1 MDTHRPP
8 AVFTLPP
15 TGQQPVTLVTLP
27 PTRRLTQPRCPRRD
41 IRDNLP
47 ETRDDRDDL
56 TGTRDDRDDLAGT
69 RDDRDDLADTRD
81 DRDDLADT
89 RDDRDDLADTR
100 NTAPASSNSPETG
113 DAHANLPA
121 ARSIMSSAA
130 GARLPPPA
138 RAFPF
143 CPNPRTIPTVT
154 AEPPPTGPQ
163 QYLLNKRYRLLSPI
177 GAGGMAVVY
186 KAQDLALGRLVA
198 VKILREPLTADP
210 DFLAR
215 FQQEA
220 RAAANLAHPN
230 IVTVHDFGRD
240 GGRNYIV
247 MEYIEGK
254 DLKTLIKDG
263 SPFKVERALDLIIQ
277 ICAGIGYAHRAG
289 LVHCDVKPQNI
300 LVTADGRVKVTDF
313 GIARALASL
322 QPGETTDVVWG
333 SPQYYSPEQAAGEA
347 PTPASDVYSIG
358 VVLYE
363 MLAGRLPFVASTQQA
378 LAMMH
383 LRDEP
388 PRLTLFNPALPETLE
403 RIVHK
408 VLAKEPSARY
418 RTADQLGR
426 ILISYRER
434 GLDITGGQLPTG
446 FTPPSGVPRAVGG
459 GALPPLPEVLP
470 EAPTVYRQ
478 PMRGEMPAGATVRAG
493 DASGNGLSSYN
504 PEALDWVAVSL
515 GFLAFIAVV
524 GLIPF
529 WTYVISVYLRR

>member
-1 MDTHRPP
+1 MTDP
-8 AVFTLPP
+8 
-15 TGQQPVTLVTLP
+15 G
-27 PTRRLTQPRCPRRD
+27 
-41 IRDNLP
+41 
-47 ETRDDRDDL
+47 
-56 TGTRDDRDDLAGT
+56 
-69 RDDRDDLADTRD
+69 
-81 DRDDLADT
+81 
-89 RDDRDDLADTR
+89 
-100 NTAPASSNSPETG
+100 
-113 DAHANLPA
+113 
-121 ARSIMSSAA
+121 
-130 GARLPPPA
+130 
-138 RAFPF
+138 
-143 CPNPRTIPTVT
+143 
-154 AEPPPTGPQ
+154 Q

-198 VKILREPLTADP
+198 VKILREPLTGDA

-240 GGRNYIV
+240 GGRYYIV

-254 DLKTLIKDG
+254 DLKALIKEG
-263 SPFKVERALDLIIQ
+263 APFKVERGLDLAIQ
-277 ICAGIGYAHRAG
+277 VCAGIGYAHRAG

-333 SPQYYSPEQAAGEA
+333 SPQYYAPEQAAGEA

-434 GLDITGGQLPTG
+434 GLEATGTQAAALPTG
-446 FTPPSGVPRAVGG
+446 QTPPHGTLPAAPH
-459 GALPPLPEVLP
+459 ALEVLP

-478 PMRGEMPAGATVRAG
+478 PQRAEAPAGATVRAG
-493 DASGNGLSSYN
+493 DALSGEGYAG
-504 PEALDWVAVSL
+504 EGLDWVAVTL
-515 GFLAFIAVV
+515 GFLAFVSVA

-529 WTYVISVYLRR
+529 WAYVASVYFRR

>member
-1 MDTHRPP
+1 VCTILD
-8 AVFTLPP
+8 V
-15 TGQQPVTLVTLP
+15 
-27 PTRRLTQPRCPRRD
+27 
-41 IRDNLP
+41 
-47 ETRDDRDDL
+47 
-56 TGTRDDRDDLAGT
+56 
-69 RDDRDDLADTRD
+69 
-81 DRDDLADT
+81 
-89 RDDRDDLADTR
+89 
-100 NTAPASSNSPETG
+100 
-113 DAHANLPA
+113 
-121 ARSIMSSAA
+121 SAEQA
-130 GARLPPPA
+130 Q
-138 RAFPF
+138 
-143 CPNPRTIPTVT
+143 
-154 AEPPPTGPQ
+154 Q

-198 VKILREPLTADP
+198 VKILREPLTGDP

-247 MEYIEGK
+247 MEYVEGK
-254 DLKTLIKDG
+254 DLKSLIKEG
-263 SPFKVERALDLIIQ
+263 SPFKVDRALDLTIQ

-313 GIARALASL
+313 GIARALATL

-347 PTPASDVYSIG
+347 PTPASDVYAIG
-358 VVLYE
+358 VVVYE

-388 PRLTLFNPALPETLE
+388 PRLTLFNPSIPETLE

-408 VLAKEPSARY
+408 VMAKEPSARY

-434 GLDITGGQLPTG
+434 GLEATGTQAAAAPTG
-446 FTPPSGVPRAVGG
+446 LTPPQGVPRT
-459 GALPPLPEVLP
+459 PPADPHPAEVLP

-478 PMRGEMPAGATVRAG
+478 PERGAVPVAAAAHSGEAEPEERYAGEG
-493 DASGNGLSSYN
+493 
-504 PEALDWVAVSL
+504 LDWVAVTL
-515 GFLAFIAVV
+515 GFLAFVSAA

-529 WTYVISVYLRR
+529 WAYVASVYFRR

>member
-1 MDTHRPP
+1 
-8 AVFTLPP
+8 
-15 TGQQPVTLVTLP
+15 
-27 PTRRLTQPRCPRRD
+27 
-41 IRDNLP
+41 
-47 ETRDDRDDL
+47 
-56 TGTRDDRDDLAGT
+56 
-69 RDDRDDLADTRD
+69 
-81 DRDDLADT
+81 
-89 RDDRDDLADTR
+89 
-100 NTAPASSNSPETG
+100 
-113 DAHANLPA
+113 
-121 ARSIMSSAA
+121 
-130 GARLPPPA
+130 
-138 RAFPF
+138 
-143 CPNPRTIPTVT
+143 
-154 AEPPPTGPQ
+154 
-163 QYLLNKRYRLLSPI
+163 
-177 GAGGMAVVY
+177 MAVVY

-198 VKILREPLTADP
+198 VKILREPLTGDP

-254 DLKTLIKDG
+254 DLKSLIKDG
-263 SPFKVERALDLIIQ
+263 APFKVERALDLTIQ

-313 GIARALASL
+313 GIARALATL

-358 VVLYE
+358 VVMYE

-388 PRLTLFNPALPETLE
+388 PRLTLFNPSLPETLE
-403 RIVHK
+403 RITHK
-408 VLAKEPSARY
+408 VMAKEPSARY

-434 GLDITGGQLPTG
+434 GLEATGTQAAALPTG
-446 FTPPSGVPRAVGG
+446 NTPPRGVPRM
-459 GALPPLPEVLP
+459 PPPTEPRPPELLP

-478 PMRGEMPAGATVRAG
+478 PVQTAAPAAATVHAG
-493 DASGNGLSSYN
+493 DAMAE
-504 PEALDWVAVSL
+504 EAPYGGEGLDWVAVTL
-515 GFLAFIAVV
+515 GFLAFVSVA

-529 WTYVISVYLRR
+529 WTYVASVYFR

>member
-1 MDTHRPP
+1 MTT
-8 AVFTLPP
+8 AA
-15 TGQQPVTLVTLP
+15 QP
-27 PTRRLTQPRCPRRD
+27 QP
-41 IRDNLP
+41 
-47 ETRDDRDDL
+47 
-56 TGTRDDRDDLAGT
+56 
-69 RDDRDDLADTRD
+69 
-81 DRDDLADT
+81 
-89 RDDRDDLADTR
+89 
-100 NTAPASSNSPETG
+100 
-113 DAHANLPA
+113 
-121 ARSIMSSAA
+121 
-130 GARLPPPA
+130 
-138 RAFPF
+138 
-143 CPNPRTIPTVT
+143 
-154 AEPPPTGPQ
+154 

-186 KAQDLALGRLVA
+186 KAQDLALGRVVA
-198 VKILREPLTADP
+198 VKVLREPLTGDP

-254 DLKTLIKDG
+254 DLKSLIKDG
-263 SPFKVERALDLIIQ
+263 SPFRVERALDLVIQ
-277 ICAGIGYAHRAG
+277 MCAGVGYAHRAG

-300 LVTADGRVKVTDF
+300 LVTGDGRVKVTDF
-313 GIARALASL
+313 GIAKALSTL

-358 VVLYE
+358 IVLYE

-434 GLDITGGQLPTG
+434 GLEATGMHLSVD
-446 FTPPSGVPRAVGG
+446 TPPRGTPPVFAPP
-459 GALPPLPEVLP
+459 PPLPEVLP

-478 PMRGEMPAGATVRAG
+478 PVRGEQTVYAGRT
-493 DASGNGLSSYN
+493 SSIPPQPDYS
-504 PEALDWVAVSL
+504 PEGLDWVAVTL
-515 GFLAFIAVV
+515 GFLAFLAVA

-529 WTYVISVYLRR
+529 WAYVASVYF

>member
-1 MDTHRPP
+1 MS
-8 AVFTLPP
+8 AE
-15 TGQQPVTLVTLP
+15 QP
-27 PTRRLTQPRCPRRD
+27 QP
-41 IRDNLP
+41 
-47 ETRDDRDDL
+47 
-56 TGTRDDRDDLAGT
+56 
-69 RDDRDDLADTRD
+69 
-81 DRDDLADT
+81 
-89 RDDRDDLADTR
+89 
-100 NTAPASSNSPETG
+100 S
-113 DAHANLPA
+113 
-121 ARSIMSSAA
+121 
-130 GARLPPPA
+130 
-138 RAFPF
+138 
-143 CPNPRTIPTVT
+143 
-154 AEPPPTGPQ
+154 Q

-198 VKILREPLTADP
+198 VKILREPLTGDP

-247 MEYIEGK
+247 MEFIEGK

-300 LVTADGRVKVTDF
+300 LLTADGRVKVTDF
-313 GIARALASL
+313 GIARALATL
-322 QPGETTDVVWG
+322 QPGETTDIVWG

-408 VLAKEPSARY
+408 VMAKEPAARY

-434 GLDITGGQLPTG
+434 GLDATNAQLPTG
-446 FTPPSGVPRAVGG
+446 HTPPGGLPRTAYPTP
-459 GALPPLPEVLP
+459 AMPEVLP

-478 PMRGEMPAGATVRAG
+478 PARGELSGETVAHGGDVVVAGP
-493 DASGNGLSSYN
+493 YN
-504 PEALDWVAVSL
+504 PESLDWVALTL
-515 GFLAFIAVV
+515 GFLAFIAVA

-529 WTYVISVYLRR
+529 WTYVLSIYFRQ

>member
-1 MDTHRPP
+1 
-8 AVFTLPP
+8 
-15 TGQQPVTLVTLP
+15 
-27 PTRRLTQPRCPRRD
+27 
-41 IRDNLP
+41 
-47 ETRDDRDDL
+47 
-56 TGTRDDRDDLAGT
+56 
-69 RDDRDDLADTRD
+69 
-81 DRDDLADT
+81 
-89 RDDRDDLADTR
+89 
-100 NTAPASSNSPETG
+100 
-113 DAHANLPA
+113 
-121 ARSIMSSAA
+121 MSS
-130 GARLPPPA
+130 
-138 RAFPF
+138 
-143 CPNPRTIPTVT
+143 
-154 AEPPPTGPQ
+154 EH
-163 QYLLNKRYRLLSPI
+163 LLNKRYRLLSPL
-177 GAGGMAVVY
+177 GAGGMAVIY

-198 VKILREPLTADP
+198 VKILREPLTAEP

-254 DLKTLIKDG
+254 DLKTLIKEVA
-263 SPFKVERALDLIIQ
+263 PFKIDRALDIAIQ

-300 LVTADGRVKVTDF
+300 LVTPDGRVKVADF

-333 SPQYYSPEQAAGEA
+333 SPQYYSPEQAAGEM

-358 VVLYE
+358 VVMYE
-363 MLAGRLPFVASTQQA
+363 MLAGRLPFVASTQPA

-388 PRLTLFNPALPETLE
+388 PRLTQFNPALPENLE

-434 GLDITGGQLPTG
+434 GDELTGPQPAVSDSHTSPRGLPRLENPTLPRP
-446 FTPPSGVPRAVGG
+446 TEQRPPE
-459 GALPPLPEVLP
+459 LLPEG
-470 EAPTVYRQ
+470 PTVYRQ
-478 PMRGEMPAGATVRAG
+478 PAVIPMTQPAEVHGEE
-493 DASGNGLSSYN
+493 SYSTY
-504 PEALDWVAVSL
+504 PTGESLDWVAVTL
-515 GFLAFIAVV
+515 GFLAFVSVA

-529 WTYVISVYLRR
+529 WAYVFSVYNP

>member
-1 MDTHRPP
+1 M
-8 AVFTLPP
+8 AVE
-15 TGQQPVTLVTLP
+15 QP
-27 PTRRLTQPRCPRRD
+27 
-41 IRDNLP
+41 
-47 ETRDDRDDL
+47 
-56 TGTRDDRDDLAGT
+56 
-69 RDDRDDLADTRD
+69 
-81 DRDDLADT
+81 
-89 RDDRDDLADTR
+89 
-100 NTAPASSNSPETG
+100 S
-113 DAHANLPA
+113 
-121 ARSIMSSAA
+121 
-130 GARLPPPA
+130 
-138 RAFPF
+138 
-143 CPNPRTIPTVT
+143 
-154 AEPPPTGPQ
+154 Q

-198 VKILREPLTADP
+198 VKVLREPLTGDP

-247 MEYIEGK
+247 MEFIEGK
-254 DLKTLIKDG
+254 DLKTLIKEN
-263 SPFKVERALDLIIQ
+263 SPLRVERALDLAIQ
-277 ICAGIGYAHRAG
+277 MCAGVGYAHRAG

-313 GIARALASL
+313 GIAKALSTL
-322 QPGETTDVVWG
+322 QPGETTDIVWG

-358 VVLYE
+358 IVLYE

-388 PRLTLFNPALPETLE
+388 PMLTLFNPALPENLE

-418 RTADQLGR
+418 RTADQFGR

-434 GLDITGGQLPTG
+434 GLEATGAQPAALE
-446 FTPPSGVPRAVGG
+446 TPPHGTPRVMEPPPTYVP
-459 GALPPLPEVLP
+459 PPMPEVLP
-470 EAPTVYRQ
+470 EAPTVFRQ
-478 PMRGEMPAGATVRAG
+478 PTRAELSGRTVRAG
-493 DASGNGLSSYN
+493 DAVAAESYGQ
-504 PEALDWVAVSL
+504 EGLDWVAMTL
-515 GFLAFIAVV
+515 GFLAFLAVA

-529 WTYVISVYLRR
+529 WAYVASVYW

>member
-1 MDTHRPP
+1 MTS
-8 AVFTLPP
+8 
-15 TGQQPVTLVTLP
+15 
-27 PTRRLTQPRCPRRD
+27 
-41 IRDNLP
+41 
-47 ETRDDRDDL
+47 E
-56 TGTRDDRDDLAGT
+56 
-69 RDDRDDLADTRD
+69 
-81 DRDDLADT
+81 
-89 RDDRDDLADTR
+89 
-100 NTAPASSNSPETG
+100 APA
-113 DAHANLPA
+113 PA
-121 ARSIMSSAA
+121 
-130 GARLPPPA
+130 
-138 RAFPF
+138 
-143 CPNPRTIPTVT
+143 
-154 AEPPPTGPQ
+154 
-163 QYLLNKRYRLLSPI
+163 YLLNKRYRLLSPL
-177 GAGGMAVVY
+177 GSGGMAVVY

-198 VKILREPLTADP
+198 VKILREPLTNDP

-247 MEYIEGK
+247 MEFIEGK
-254 DLKTLIKDG
+254 DLKTLIKEG
-263 SPFKVERALDLIIQ
+263 APFKPDRALDIAIQ

-300 LVTADGRVKVTDF
+300 LVTPDGRVKVTDF
-313 GIARALASL
+313 GIAKALASL
-322 QPGETTDVVWG
+322 QPGEITDVVWG

-358 VVLYE
+358 VVMYE

-388 PRLTLFNPALPETLE
+388 PRLTVFNPALPETLE
-403 RIVHK
+403 RVVHK

-434 GLDITGGQLPTG
+434 GLELTGEQPVADTPAHGAPTVQAA
-446 FTPPSGVPRAVGG
+446 PPAP
-459 GALPPLPEVLP
+459 PEVLP
-470 EAPTVYRQ
+470 EAPTAYRQ
-478 PMRGEMPAGATVRAG
+478 PVQVAASEPTVRSG
-493 DASGNGLSSYN
+493 DQAAE
-504 PEALDWVAVSL
+504 PEYRDEEGLDWVAVAL
-515 GFLAFIAVV
+515 GFLAFIAVA

-529 WTYVISVYLRR
+529 WAYVASVYFGR

>member
-1 MDTHRPP
+1 LLFWDFLISCKIQDV
-8 AVFTLPP
+8 AA
-15 TGQQPVTLVTLP
+15 
-27 PTRRLTQPRCPRRD
+27 
-41 IRDNLP
+41 
-47 ETRDDRDDL
+47 E
-56 TGTRDDRDDLAGT
+56 
-69 RDDRDDLADTRD
+69 
-81 DRDDLADT
+81 
-89 RDDRDDLADTR
+89 
-100 NTAPASSNSPETG
+100 ASSPS
-113 DAHANLPA
+113 
-121 ARSIMSSAA
+121 
-130 GARLPPPA
+130 
-138 RAFPF
+138 
-143 CPNPRTIPTVT
+143 
-154 AEPPPTGPQ
+154 
-163 QYLLNKRYRLLSPI
+163 YLLNKRYRLLSPL

-198 VKILREPLTADP
+198 VKILREPHTNDP
-210 DFLAR
+210 EFLAR

-254 DLKTLIKDG
+254 DLKTLIKEG
-263 SPFKVERALDLIIQ
+263 APFKPDRALDIAIQ

-300 LVTADGRVKVTDF
+300 LVTPDGRVKVTDF
-313 GIARALASL
+313 GIAKAMASI

-347 PTPASDVYSIG
+347 TTPASDVYSIG
-358 VVLYE
+358 IVMYE

-388 PRLTLFNPALPETLE
+388 PRLTLFNPSLPEALE
-403 RIVHK
+403 RVVHK

-434 GLDITGGQLPTG
+434 GLEMTGGQPAAETPTRG
-446 FTPPSGVPRAVGG
+446 AIPLVPEPPPFV
-459 GALPPLPEVLP
+459 EVLP

-478 PMRGEMPAGATVRAG
+478 PERMASSEPTVRSGDQVIQPEYAG
-493 DASGNGLSSYN
+493 GEG
-504 PEALDWVAVSL
+504 LDWVAMAL
-515 GFLAFIAVV
+515 GFLAFIAVA

-529 WTYVISVYLRR
+529 WAYVATVYFGR